1 MNDDREL
8 LHLKGYLKN
17 FAESYLEKSRHGSFC
32 CPCCGSGTGPH
43 KSGALSL
50 YGEKRE
56 KWRCFACGEGGDLFD
71 LIGKVRGTDTAQS
84 FQIAKELYGNGGTVS
99 VARTHHT
106 PSTHKVHNVQHTHN
120 AQDTQEV
127 HADFTAYISD
137 CRSALAQNQKA
148 KDYLLGRGISEATAD
163 LAMLGYDRSRDAI
176 VIPYDQQ
183 GSYYTR
189 RAIDRKEYRKPSSA
203 EAGAQPLYRRDALY
217 NAEGEPIFVV
227 EGEID
232 AISIMEAG
240 GYAVAL
246 CGAKNGRKLLQEI
259 ETKAPAGVIVLS
271 LDNDEAG
278 EEATGEIAAELD
290 RVGAVYL
297 RANISG
303 EYKDANEALVA
314 DRQTF
319 IETVRSTAENAK
331 AKSEQD
337 EARELEE
344 YRNKSAKAFISG
356 FIGSIAASVDT
367 AYIPTGY
374 TVLDDVLDGGLFEGL
389 YILGAISSLGKTTFC
404 MQMADQI
411 AAAGTDVM
419 IFSLE
424 MALSEIMAKSISRES
439 FLLSM
444 LHTGTERLAKTTRG
458 ITTGKRW
465 EHYSKEEAK
474 TILDAIRCY
483 EEYAVNLYIMEGV
496 GDIGVRE
503 IRQAVEEHI
512 RITRQKPVVIVDY
525 LQILSPY
532 DPRSTDKQNMDK
544 AVLELKRLS
553 RDFKIPVIAISSL
566 NRQSYGS
573 KISMEAFKE
582 SGAIEYSSDVL
593 IGLQARGTGEAGF
606 DVNEAKQREP
616 REIEMKI
623 LKNRSGRT
631 GDTLAFDY
639 YPMFNLFK
647 QIQTDSTQIK
657 QLREVR

>member
-1 MNDDREL
+1 M
-8 LHLKGYLKN
+8 
-17 FAESYLEKSRHGSFC
+17 
-32 CPCCGSGTGPH
+32 
-43 KSGALSL
+43 
-50 YGEKRE
+50 
-56 KWRCFACGEGGDLFD
+56 
-71 LIGKVRGTDTAQS
+71 
-84 FQIAKELYGNGGTVS
+84 
-99 VARTHHT
+99 
-106 PSTHKVHNVQHTHN
+106 
-120 AQDTQEV
+120 
-127 HADFTAYISD
+127 
-137 CRSALAQNQKA
+137 
-148 KDYLLGRGISEATAD
+148 
-163 LAMLGYDRSRDAI
+163 
-176 VIPYDQQ
+176 
-183 GSYYTR
+183 
-189 RAIDRKEYRKPSSA
+189 
-203 EAGAQPLYRRDALY
+203 
-217 NAEGEPIFVV
+217 
-227 EGEID
+227 
-232 AISIMEAG
+232 
-240 GYAVAL
+240 
-246 CGAKNGRKLLQEI
+246 
-259 ETKAPAGVIVLS
+259 IVLS

-278 EEATGEIAAELD
+278 EEATGEIAAELN

-303 EYKDANEALVA
+303 ERKDANEALVA

-319 IETVRSTAENAK
+319 IEAVQSAVESAK
-331 AKSEQD
+331 TKAEQD

-411 AAAGTDVM
+411 AASGTDVM

-424 MALSEIMAKSISRES
+424 MARSEIMAKSISWES

-512 RITRQKPVVIVDY
+512 CITRQKPVVIVDY

-544 AVLELKRLS
+544 AVLELKRPH
-553 RDFKIPVIAISSL
+553 R
-566 NRQSYGS
+566 
-573 KISMEAFKE
+573 
-582 SGAIEYSSDVL
+582 
-593 IGLQARGTGEAGF
+593 
-606 DVNEAKQREP
+606 
-616 REIEMKI
+616 
-623 LKNRSGRT
+623 
-631 GDTLAFDY
+631 
-639 YPMFNLFK
+639 
-647 QIQTDSTQIK
+647 
-657 QLREVR
+657 